1 LPFLIFFTDFKIII
15 YLFYY
20 IVYNKNMNTITH
32 LNELTKKGFPRQ
44 VSGLDKLV
52 KARKSKATSMVTGLQ
67 KKYVREADLYLYSD
81 TAPPMLKNFGTY
93 AKRGR
98 QIYDISPE
106 IIKKVQ
112 IEAEAI
118 RKQKLNVLRHAF
130 QNGVVFN

>member
-1 LPFLIFFTDFKIII
+1 
-15 YLFYY
+15 
-20 IVYNKNMNTITH
+20 MNTITH

-98 QIYDISPE
+98 QIYDISTE